1 MKPLLRIPYAFA
13 GLVTDALVRVVPAGK
28 SKFRRGLSSR
38 RGLVDR
44 YQTWGATSRDAAR
57 PLVWFHASSVG
68 EGLQALP
75 VIELVR
81 ARRPDVQI
89 AYTFYSPSA
98 EQFAKSVRADF
109 ADYLPFD
116 TFDHAN
122 AVVSAL
128 RPSALV
134 FSKLDIWP
142 ALTERAAGAGVR
154 VGVISATL
162 PESSGRRGFFAR
174 ALLGDAYRS
183 IDRVGAIDEND
194 AERLREQGVRAD
206 CVGVTGDTRFDQVWA
221 RAQRASPFIQRLRS
235 SRPTLVAGSTW
246 PSDEEHLLP
255 AWTRIR
261 DKIPDARLAIA
272 PHETSEAHL
281 RSIESWARSHAL
293 TLARLDAPDAQHAD
307 VVLVDRY
314 GVLGDLYAV
323 ADVAYVGGGFHS
335 AGLHSILEPAAFGA
349 PVLFGPRHEK
359 SREAAKLVQA
369 GGGAVVTGVADLT
382 IRLGYWL
389 GSVPARDAAGSSAR
403 GMVQDGLGA
412 AERSYDLVTA
422 LLAR

>member
-1 MKPLLRIPYAFA
+1 VKPLLRIPYAFA